1 MNKLKKDFEQT
12 FTGFTFSVEYNDGAF
27 SFTLPAIPAAVF
39 YLNTSIVVEIALA
52 NEAIRTN
59 PEFIGAV
66 IGKGGKG
73 LRTIEKRAG
82 NNCIIYFDDGAFY
95 VKFPCDTPTFERIV
109 TMSFVREAVYGRA
122 DWLEERLSDISMETE
137 SAPSVSD
144 MSDVSE
150 LNEFWSDESPT
161 PSEAFS
167 N

>member
-1 MNKLKKDFEQT
+1 VLRIWVLLKKNILT
-12 FTGFTFSVEYNDGAF
+12 H
-27 SFTLPAIPAAVF
+27 I
-39 YLNTSIVVEIALA
+39 
-52 NEAIRTN
+52 
-59 PEFIGAV
+59 
-66 IGKGGKG
+66 
-73 LRTIEKRAG
+73 
-82 NNCIIYFDDGAFY
+82 CIIYFDDGAFY

-122 DWLEERLSDISMETE
+122 DWLEERLSDASSSVAASDISMETV

-144 MSDVSE
+144 MSE